1 MPKPYTTEE
10 SAEYA
15 RQRRLQRPDPPEPT
29 GLAFRPWM
37 TAHYTIHRAGD
48 AIERWEEW
56 AYLGAFADECER
68 AYSSGIAESIV
79 LWKGSQLG
87 FTHLLVGFQAWVV
100 LERHGRVLIV
110 LPQDPI
116 ATKFHNGFLEP
127 AANRLDAF
135 KQLVS
140 ANENRHAVL
149 GRQKVFDSGASVL
162 CQGGGKADRYRSATT
177 EVTMLDELDGYKVDL
192 DEGDCL
198 SLSIR
203 GIKNRKGL
211 VVAGSTPSSAQGKS
225 QIVDAWMSANR
236 KFVWVVKCP
245 RCGKHTD
252 VAWERMR
259 FNADG
264 DEDSRA
270 ASVRQECGRCGD
282 EWFWD
287 ELPEALQAGK
297 WQPAES
303 DGERFPTP
311 VWKRPK
317 QGKGPRAGFAI
328 NGLCSVWVSWADIV
342 RQWLQSAGDTQK
354 RKAFVEQVLAE
365 PYALQNPDLDPKDIE
380 ERLVPVADI
389 PDDYRF
395 HVVALDVQGQG
406 EGGWLIAYEF
416 LVGPRTDEGSYPAV
430 LARRTRFEGRV
441 DTHMAGSAWAA
452 FRQWFASQDCVLA
465 GRAPH
470 AFVCDVGYQR
480 DPGLF
485 SLRAMRFRRKF
496 AVIGR
501 GGWDRP
507 SYERKTTNTAKG
519 AAGINFAYY
528 VVGVD
533 SLKEMTQRD
542 FKAGLWRVADIPG
555 AMDAADELIA
565 EVLTRDVV
573 AGQRRLKWKKVPG
586 LDRNEALDCACY
598 ARACLDMVRPVV
610 TAENW
615 PLVTEMA
622 AKPRQKRQRRSAL
635 RSGRF

>member
-1 MPKPYTTEE
+1 MAKPYTTEQNT
-10 SAEYA
+10 EYA
-15 RQRRLQRPDPPEPT
+15 RRRRLERPDPPEPT

-37 TAHYTIHRAGD
+37 EAHYTIHRAGD
-48 AIERWEEW
+48 DVERWEPW
-56 AYLGAFADECER
+56 AYLATFADECDR
-68 AYSSGIAESIV
+68 AYGSDTAESIC

-87 FTHLLVGFQAWVV
+87 FTHALVGFQAWCA

-110 LPQDPI
+110 LPRDNI
-116 ATKFHNGFLEP
+116 AGDFSSTFIEP
-127 AANRLDAF
+127 SQQRIPAFSQLIAANRD
-135 KQLVS
+135 
-140 ANENRHAVL
+140 RHAVK
-149 GRQKVFDSGASVL
+149 GKKKVFDTGASVITR
-162 CQGGGKADRYRSATT
+162 GGGKANSYRSSTNEATL
-177 EVTMLDELDGYKVDL
+177 LDELDGYPVDL
-192 DEGDCL
+192 SEGDAL
-198 SLSIR
+198 SLSMR
-203 GIKNRKGL
+203 GVKNRKGL
-211 VVAGSTPSSAQGKS
+211 VIAGSTPSSAQGKS
-225 QIVDAWMSANR
+225 QIVDAWMTANR

-252 VAWERMR
+252 VAWDRMR
-259 FNADG
+259 FDAEG
-264 DEDSRA
+264 EEDARA
-270 ASVRQECGRCGD
+270 QSVRQECGRCGD
-282 EWFWD
+282 IWFWD
-287 ELPEALQAGK
+287 ELPQAIHEGK

-311 VWKRPK
+311 IWKRGK
-317 QGKGPRAGFAI
+317 QAKGPRTGYAI
-328 NGLCSVWVSWADIV
+328 NGLCSVWQSWQDIV
-342 RQWLQSAGDTQK
+342 RQWIQSAGDTQK
-354 RKAFVEQVLAE
+354 RKAFTEQILAE
-365 PYALQNPDLDPKDIE
+365 PYALQNPDLDTKDIE
-380 ERLVPVADI
+380 DRLVPLAEI
-389 PDDYRF
+389 PDEFRF

-406 EGGWLIAYEF
+406 EGGWLIAYQF
-416 LVGPRTDEGSYPAV
+416 LVGPRGEEGSYPAV

-465 GRAPH
+465 DRAPH
-470 AFVCDVGYQR
+470 AVVCDVGYQR
-480 DPGLF
+480 DPALF
-485 SLRAMRFRRKF
+485 SMRAMRFRRKF

-501 GGWDRP
+501 SGWDRP
-507 SYERKTTNTAKG
+507 SYQRKTTATAKG
-519 AAGINFAYY
+519 AAGVSFAYY

-533 SLKEMTQRD
+533 SLKETVQRD

-598 ARACLDMVRPVV
+598 TRACLDMVRPVV